1 MNQVIL
7 IKYCT
12 ACRGLIAM
20 EVKDYNLGGERE
32 VVFVAVGL
40 WPSCSCAS
48 CLTGPLSV
56 SKLLFLVLQHYF
68 NLSAPLSLGH
78 LEGF

>member
-1 MNQVIL
+1 
-7 IKYCT
+7 
-12 ACRGLIAM
+12 M
-20 EVKDYNLGGERE
+20 EVKDYNSRRERE
-32 VVFVAVGL
+32 VVFLAVGL

-56 SKLLFLVLQHYF
+56 SKLLFLVLQRYF